1 MDWVHITPKLV
12 TTRRS
17 TLGPPA
23 EGRPGPSD
31 DYDDDF
37 EDEDDNN
44 IDDHHVKLWPWWQV
58 DNRHH
63 YNDDDCEDE
72 IDNNVDDIIIKLWP
86 GGRPGAS

>member
-31 DYDDDF
+31 DNYDDGDQIDNYG
-37 EDEDDNN
+37 EDNED
-44 IDDHHVKLWPWWQV
+44 
-58 DNRHH
+58 
-63 YNDDDCEDE
+63 NDD
-72 IDNNVDDIIIKLWP
+72 VDHLMQL
-86 GGRPGAS
+86 